1 MAEEVG
7 LEVKGMYWKVCT
19 GISLGQI
26 YAVQKCFKKDDIW
39 QAPGRKDKVISQEV
53 LSDGKTSKTTIQVR
67 YQTCHHPKR
76 VNPEKNKHSFKGR
89 VASHTSTTS

>member
-7 LEVKGMYWKVCT
+7 LEVKGMHQKVCT

-26 YAVQKCFKKDDIW
+26 DTVQKCFKKDDIW

-53 LSDGKTSKTTIQVR
+53 LSDGKTSQTTIQVR
-67 YQTCHHPKR
+67 CQTCHHPKR
-76 VNPEKNKHSFKGR
+76 GNPEKNKHSFKGR
-89 VASHTSTTS
+89 AASHTSTTS